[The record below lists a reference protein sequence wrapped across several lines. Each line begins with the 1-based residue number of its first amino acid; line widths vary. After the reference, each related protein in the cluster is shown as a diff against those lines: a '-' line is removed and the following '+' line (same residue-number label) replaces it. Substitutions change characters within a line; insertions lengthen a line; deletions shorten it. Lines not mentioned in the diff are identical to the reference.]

1 MACRAFTQGVVHR
14 AGKAALRNAA
24 AVLVYVLVLSGCG
37 HGAQVFVVK
46 AVAAGIPSLAPFFD
60 EHQGLGHD
68 AAVRSQPVRGSL
80 QQGDTP
86 GLYGGTGKPTICDV
100 DRLKRF
106 LSDPANHQKAQAWA
120 GVLSITPAGIPDY
133 LDRLT
138 PVLLRHDTLVENHD
152 YKQGNAVSFGSLLQA
167 GIAVLVDERGLP
179 AVKCSCGNPLR
190 PYQPDAG
197 RISVAFGNG
206 NRKWPGYDPASLVT
220 VRPAPHRLQ
229 RLALVD
235 VDRPGVGIDRPVG
248 TTGRHDSVFDAREQ
262 RIVPSLAGAAF
273 AEASRRLT
281 ERGLAAGYAGKAPPP
296 DDARVT
302 ASDPPA
308 GTRLPFGAYVTLNV
322 AAGATSGG
330 AVAPPGTTPIVPPDS
345 GTPDTGASPPPSS
358 SDGSGSGP
366 PSSATSAPP
375 SAPSAP
381 PSSAASAPSSPA
393 RGPRTPSSSGSSARN
408 SPPASASPRSS
419 APGGSSRAP
428 SRPAST
434 APTPTTGSGPGTT
447 SRPPERTGSPASA
460 TPAPPA
466 TSAITTGGPPVT
478 GAPPAGGPT
487 ASVRT

>member
-358 SDGSGSGP
+358 DGSGSGP

>member
-1 MACRAFTQGVVHR
+1 M
-14 AGKAALRNAA
+14 
-24 AVLVYVLVLSGCG
+24 LVYVLVLSGCG

-46 AVAAGIPSLAPFFD
+46 AVAAGIPSFAPFFD
-60 EHQGLGHD
+60 EHEGLGHD

-100 DRLKRF
+100 TRLKRF
-106 LSDPANHQKAQAWA
+106 LTDPANHQKAQAWA
-120 GVLSITPAGIPDY
+120 GVLDITPAGIPDY

-190 PYQPDAG
+190 PYQRNAA
-197 RISVAFGNG
+197 RVSVAFGNG
-206 NRKWPGYDPASLVT
+206 DRKWPGYDPASLVT

-262 RIVPSLAGAAF
+262 RTVPNLTGVAF

-281 ERGLAAGYAGKAPPP
+281 ARGLAAGYAGKAPPP

-322 AAGATSGG
+322 AAGRTSGG

-358 SDGSGSGP
+358 DGSGSEP
-366 PSSATSAPP
+366 PSSV
-375 SAPSAP
+375 PSAP
-381 PSSAASAPSSPA
+381 PSSASSAPSSSA
-393 RGPRTPSSSGSSARN
+393 RGHRPPSGRSSSPAGPGARSPASPPGKGAASSPRTPSPSGSSARS
-408 SPPASASPRSS
+408 SPPASEPPRSS
-419 APGGSSRAP
+419 TPGGSSRAP

-434 APTPTTGSGPGTT
+434 TLTPATGSGPGTT
-447 SRPPERTGSPASA
+447 SRPPERTRSPASPI
-460 TPAPPA
+460 PAPPA
-466 TSAITTGGPPVT
+466 TSAITTGRPPVA